1 MLGNIETVLD
11 ALLNQCYYL
20 SSEHNRYHFSTQPN
34 LNKLHADRSA
44 TVKNANIQEHLYHQV
59 RAQKSDDIAN
69 RPKLTFVIL
78 APEQVWQDNQ
88 TQLMID
94 KFMKQCGGSHRVY
107 QSALIWIVA
116 DSSLNLHEDTR
127 KLLGWQMIDDEKQEL
142 QLEKN
147 QLAELKT
154 HF

>member
-1 MLGNIETVLD
+1 MRDVLKCIPSVD
-11 ALLNQCYYL
+11 CC
-20 SSEHNRYHFSTQPN
+20 FFP
-34 LNKLHADRSA
+34 
-44 TVKNANIQEHLYHQV
+44 
-59 RAQKSDDIAN
+59 QKSDDIAN

-88 TQLMID
+88 TQLTID
-94 KFMKQCGGSHRVY
+94 KFTKQCGSSYRVY